1 MHAVLQP
8 DVICVILLQADVYVY
23 LHQKIDENFEVIDNL
38 EHKNADLEEALE
50 KLKKLKADELAQQR
64 QDYEIEIANLNEKVA
79 ELERQ
84 LATLQ
89 DFRDNRQK
97 VQETMTNLQEELER
111 EKRERAEEVA
121 ALERKN
127 ARDREDMKNK
137 LLHRIQDVKRS
148 ILEENKNMLSDTTKR
163 TMAENEQMTT
173 VKSLC
178 FTLLR
183 GWRHHSFLQELTYQ
197 SKQSEQLME
206 QNNLLRKENAR

>member
-1 MHAVLQP
+1 MHAVLQSV
-8 DVICVILLQADVYVY
+8 VICVILLQADVYVY

-178 FTLLR
+178 CTVLG